1 MQHSTRELE
10 PDQSHTSPAEEVITI
25 IAASMAEVMRKFNEH
40 NLAARGFM
48 IAGQAAR
55 QTFTHAGET
64 GAGDLFDGKPMLAAT
79 FIRRTQ

>member
-1 MQHSTRELE
+1 MQHPAIE
-10 PDQSHTSPAEEVITI
+10 PDRDQSHTSAADEVITI

-55 QTFTHAGET
+55 QTFTHAGDAGE
-64 GAGDLFDGKPMLAAT
+64 GDLFDGKPMLAAT